1 MPRDSPETGPA
12 RLSPSYVGYLLIA
25 EAVGAAN
32 KSRLAPLLTPDN
44 ENLAVYGVWEGARGP
59 SRIVALNMQP
69 WNGTA
74 QFWDWNSTVTG
85 DGAAQQEQR
94 PAVVLDL
101 SRFNRNMVVKSRST
115 PYSTGH
121 SSAMID

>member
-32 KSRLAPLLTPDN
+32 KSRLAPLLTPED

-59 SRIVALNMQP
+59 ARIVALNMQP

-74 QFWDWNSTVTG
+74 QFWDWNSTVVGT
-85 DGAAQQEQR
+85 AAAQQQQEQR

-101 SRFNRNMVVKSRST
+101 SRFRRNMVVKSMS
-115 PYSTGH
+115 PSDDAAVLY
-121 SSAMID
+121 M